1 MEHHYLSRSDEGNVS
16 WEQGGVRSAEFM
28 GRMRTDMARHQFH
41 IRPVEAGDL
50 PAVVALDIVVTGIEK
65 ADYWREMFERYGASR
80 GGQRFFLITDDSPA
94 RGKAGIL
101 GLVIGEIRAWEFG
114 SPPCGWVF
122 DIAVAPD
129 LRLEG
134 LGTAL
139 LDAIADRFRKAG
151 VTKMRTMV
159 SRDNHVLLS
168 FLRSQGMMAGPYIQ
182 LEKDLDEDS

>member
-1 MEHHYLSRSDEGNVS
+1 
-16 WEQGGVRSAEFM
+16 
-28 GRMRTDMARHQFH
+28 MARLGTGTARHPFH
-41 IRPVEAGDL
+41 IRAVEADDL
-50 PAVVALDIVVTGIEK
+50 PAVVALDNIVTGIEK

-80 GGQRFFLITDDSPA
+80 GGQRFFLISENSPA
-94 RGKAGIL
+94 RGAAGIL
-101 GLVIGEIRAWEFG
+101 GLVIGEVRAWEFG

-139 LDAIADRFRKAG
+139 LDAIADRFRAAG
-151 VTKMRTMV
+151 VDKMRTMV